1 MWEWLTIQILL
12 LTARML
18 TVYFHNN
25 MIINKLF
32 ILYIGCLFLSGTGF
46 GKNKLKLANY
56 ATLLWCREFWH
67 SRLRHVWS
75 NFPLV
80 IFIQMRHARESVHS
94 IISSYFKNFGSL
106 EYQLFGKLL
115 FVQQR
120 LPVQRLYL
128 EFDSI
133 LLVHY

>member
-1 MWEWLTIQILL
+1 MWKWLTIQILL
-12 LTARML
+12 LAARML

-46 GKNKLKLANY
+46 GKNKLKLVNY

-80 IFIQMRHARESVHS
+80 IFTQMRHAQESVHS

-106 EYQLFGKLL
+106 EYQLNGKLI

-120 LPVQRLYL
+120 LPGQRLYL
-128 EFDSI
+128 KFKSI